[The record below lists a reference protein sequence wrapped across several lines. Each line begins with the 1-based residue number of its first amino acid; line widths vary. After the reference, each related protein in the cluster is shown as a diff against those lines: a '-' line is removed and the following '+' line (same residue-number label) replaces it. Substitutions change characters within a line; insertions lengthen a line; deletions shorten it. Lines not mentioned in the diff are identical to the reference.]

1 MFTFHLDKSTRKSS
15 KTIKFR
21 LYMPNADFF
30 LTSLIQK
37 VRSLTFSAKADHSG
51 STELGGRGG
60 EGEGSIEAVQKSF
73 VMKSPKKLEKHKKC
87 FI

>member
-37 VRSLTFSAKADHSG
+37 VRSLTFSAKAGHSG
-51 STELGGRGG
+51 SIAVGREG
-60 EGEGSIEAVQKSF
+60 GEGSIEAVQKSF

>member
-51 STELGGRGG
+51 STAVGG
-60 EGEGSIEAVQKSF
+60 EGGEGSIEAVQKSF

>member
-37 VRSLTFSAKADHSG
+37 VRSLTFSAKADHSE
-51 STELGGRGG
+51 STAVGGGG
-60 EGEGSIEAVQKSF
+60 GGEGSIEAVQKSF
-73 VMKSPKKLEKHKKC
+73 VMKSQKS
-87 FI
+87 

>member
-37 VRSLTFSAKADHSG
+37 VKSLTFSAKA
-51 STELGGRGG
+51 EK
-60 EGEGSIEAVQKSF
+60 EALRQSKNPLS
-73 VMKSPKKLEKHKKC
+73 
-87 FI
+87 